1 MVFFSF
7 FGVFAYPGVEL
18 IFMSILSASVSLTRY
33 KVEGQLKAPILET
46 VANGLKKNAIA
57 EIDEDI
63 SDKAVGWTSF
73 HKPYQPDFYSSSF
86 VYGNYLV
93 FSLRIDR
100 KNIPVKLLKK
110 YFMIESA
117 RWLTKTGRDYL
128 SRNEKKALNDQITN
142 KLSLRIPAT
151 PNVYDVI
158 WNYEESSLWFLSN
171 LKATNEEL
179 ETLFTRSFKLTLI
192 RLFPY
197 TTADLMLG
205 LSDAQR
211 DQLTHLSPASF
222 TD

>member
-1 MVFFSF
+1 MVFK
-7 FGVFAYPGVEL
+7 GVFAYPGFEL
-18 IFMSILSASVSLTRY
+18 IFMSILSASVSITRY
-33 KVEGQLKAPILET
+33 KVEGKLKPPILET

-63 SDKAVGWTSF
+63 SEKAVGWTSF
-73 HKPYQPDFYSSSF
+73 HKPYQPDFYGSAF

-93 FSLRIDR
+93 FSLRID
-100 KNIPVKLLKK
+100 KKSIPAKVLKK
-110 YFMIESA
+110 HFMIESA
-117 RWLTKTGRDYL
+117 RWLAKTGRDYL
-128 SRNEKKALNDQITN
+128 SRDEKKALKDQIIS

-151 PNVYDVI
+151 PNIYDII
-158 WNYEESSLWFLSN
+158 WNYEESSLWFFSN
-171 LKATNEEL
+171 LKAANEEL
-179 ETLFTRSFKLTLI
+179 ETLFARSFDLTLI

-211 DQLTHLSPASF
+211 DELTNLSPASF

>member
-1 MVFFSF
+1 
-7 FGVFAYPGVEL
+7 
-18 IFMSILSASVSLTRY
+18 MSILSASVSITRY
-33 KVEGQLKAPILET
+33 KVEGRLPPPILET
-46 VANGLKKNAIA
+46 VASGLKKNAIS

-73 HKPYQPDFYSSSF
+73 HKPYQPDFYGSSF
-86 VYGNYLV
+86 VYGTYMV
-93 FSLRIDR
+93 FSLRFDK
-100 KNIPVKLLKK
+100 KNIPPKLLKK
-110 YFMIESA
+110 HIMIESA
-117 RWLTKTGRDYL
+117 RWLAKTGREYL

-142 KLSLRIPAT
+142 TLSLRIPAT

-171 LKATNEEL
+171 LKAVNEEL
-179 ETLFTRSFKLTLI
+179 ETLFARSFNLSLI

-211 DQLTHLSPASF
+211 DKLANLLPASF